1 MRLPCPNRRRGG
13 RNFTTDFEN
22 YNIGAERSGL
32 PVDVRSSRGLRLAR
46 IDEPLKRDRCVGTDR
61 RPVVWFEVEDFLR
74 YFDHFRTPT
83 GSQRVPFEIF
93 VEAQRL
99 YARQGRVR
107 FCRLSVY
114 TKQLMPI
121 DFDSIISAYLKPPGA
136 NAPWKTVWAPARLL
150 DEFSKMGPV
159 IIRNPRFFLRIAKT
173 AVRDFV
179 DMTVQPRRFAEV
191 ARPGDI
197 LISLGAS
204 WGLPDYAKHIAAAK
218 ARYGLRFAFLIYD
231 MIPIENASLVERRHA
246 LQFRK
251 WLQETASNADAI
263 LTISQYSR
271 QVLLDFAA
279 AAGWTLPRVDVVRLG
294 GGVSPRP
301 TADGRSKICLPG
313 RNVLF
318 VSTIEIRKN
327 HRLLV
332 RVWRRL
338 IARHGTEAVP
348 ALIFAGQIG
357 WMVDDLLAD
366 LAASGHL
373 GGKIEHRPGLSDE
386 ELDEAYR
393 SCLFTGLSE
402 PLRVLGIADCR
413 KPCACQVLR
422 CFQSH
427 IYPGGGRQL
436 DRLFRPVGRRRR
448 AGEDRE
454 IAVRARLFGS
464 EGGAIAGR
472 ISPPHMGGLCAFT
485 RARAQSVGA
494 AIHSISA
501 RDSALRPRSQLETP

>member
-1 MRLPCPNRRRGG
+1 MYIGALLLEPEALCCSPRRRHGVSKHRSAFTTKPEGLSDGMPARSVLCTKLDELSRHHCVSEQIRCPPLICGLWRPLTPTLSPRAPIGGDGAASPHPMRLPCPNRG
-13 RNFTTDFEN
+13 R
-22 YNIGAERSGL
+22 GAEA
-32 PVDVRSSRGLRLAR
+32 LRRVPLAG
-46 IDEPLKRDRCVGTDR
+46 IDERLKGDRCVGADR

-93 VEAQRL
+93 VAAQRL
-99 YARQGRVR
+99 YARQGLVR

-136 NAPWKTVWAPARLL
+136 NAPWKTVWALARLL

-179 DMTVQPRRFAEV
+179 DMTVKPRRFAEV

-218 ARYGLRFAFLIYD
+218 ARYGLRFAFRIYD
-231 MIPIENASLVERRHA
+231 TSSGSE
-246 LQFRK
+246 
-251 WLQETASNADAI
+251 
-263 LTISQYSR
+263 
-271 QVLLDFAA
+271 
-279 AAGWTLPRVDVVRLG
+279 

-301 TADGRSKICLPG
+301 AADGRSKICLPG

-332 RVWRRL
+332 RAWLRL
-338 IARHGTEAVP
+338 IARYGTEAVP
-348 ALIFAGQIG
+348 ALIF
-357 WMVDDLLAD
+357 
-366 LAASGHL
+366 
-373 GGKIEHRPGLSDE
+373 
-386 ELDEAYR
+386 
-393 SCLFTGLSE
+393 
-402 PLRVLGIADCR
+402 
-413 KPCACQVLR
+413 
-422 CFQSH
+422 
-427 IYPGGGRQL
+427 
-436 DRLFRPVGRRRR
+436 
-448 AGEDRE
+448 
-454 IAVRARLFGS
+454 
-464 EGGAIAGR
+464 
-472 ISPPHMGGLCAFT
+472 
-485 RARAQSVGA
+485 
-494 AIHSISA
+494 
-501 RDSALRPRSQLETP
+501 